1 MKKTTGFILT
11 EMIFAALLVCG
22 CSAGRQEV
30 GNTPESGTDAPIVSA
45 SSGLSGTT
53 GLSASSEASTA
64 SGPSAVPESPTA
76 PASSARPE
84 LPSTSGASTATE
96 PSAIPGPV
104 PAPGLSDENAQGADL
119 VIAPDLNRN
128 GIAEEVRLTED
139 GEGQRLEIWENGEMI
154 KEEVG
159 NFSHAGW
166 NSVFLCTIEG
176 EDYLLHYKPEMYQGV
191 CSYSYRLNTLQDNR
205 ENNVQT
211 GSVDFDIN
219 IGFPIHTDF
228 DPEVVSAFMDE
239 INGLL
244 SHSVL
249 LLNTHE
255 DLRATFEKEG
265 RLYDS
270 LWWLDSWE
278 PVFSRDENKSLLDN
292 LVDFQ
297 AAMSADS
304 AAAASAPAAAQ
315 EDGLPITE
323 SLDMSF
329 YSGAGAW
336 ANDLTL
342 EPDGSFSGEY
352 YDADCLTVYVCK
364 YHGRFGEVEKLSDAS
379 WLLTLEELELDT
391 GRGVGEEW
399 HEGEYHYISSEPY
412 GLDGT
417 DAAASKP
424 GAQFILYSPDAAGHQ
439 PGTELYGA
447 REFQSWMHER
457 REFQEAGDILGCW
470 GLHNLA
476 TGEGFFTDA
485 DI

>member
-1 MKKTTGFILT
+1 MKKKRGIILAGIIL
-11 EMIFAALLVCG
+11 EAVLVCG
-22 CSAGRQEV
+22 CSAGQQGV
-30 GNTPESGTDAPIVSA
+30 KDMSESGAGAPTVFA
-45 SSGLSGTT
+45 T
-53 GLSASSEASTA
+53 
-64 SGPSAVPESPTA
+64 SGPSAVPES
-76 PASSARPE
+76 SAVPE
-84 LPSTSGASTATE
+84 LPSISESSTPE
-96 PSAIPGPV
+96 PDS
-104 PAPGLSDENAQGADL
+104 APGISGENEQETDR
-119 VIAPDLNRN
+119 VPAPDLNRN
-128 GIAEEVRLTED
+128 GIAEELRLTED

-159 NFSHAGW
+159 YFAHAGW

-176 EDYLLHYKPEMYQGV
+176 EDYLLHYSPEMYQGV
-191 CSYSYRLNTLQDNR
+191 CSYSYRLNTLPEDGKTD
-205 ENNVQT
+205 VQK
-211 GSVDFDIN
+211 GYVNFDIN
-219 IGFPIHTDF
+219 FGSPIHTDY
-228 DPEVVSAFMDE
+228 DPEAIAAFMDE
-239 INGLL
+239 INNLL

-255 DLRATFEKEG
+255 DLQATFEKEG

-270 LWWLDSWE
+270 LWWLDSWK

-292 LVDFQ
+292 LVDLQ
-297 AAMSADS
+297 AAMSEDS
-304 AAAASAPAAAQ
+304 APVAAQ

-364 YHGRFGEVEKLSDAS
+364 YHGRFGDVEKLTGAS
-379 WLLTLEELELDT
+379 WRLTLEELELDT
-391 GRGVGEEW
+391 GRDVGEEW
-399 HEGEYHYISSEPY
+399 DEPGGGEDAYHYISSEPY
-412 GLDGT
+412 GLEGADDT
-417 DAAASKP
+417 ALKP
-424 GAQFILYSPDAAGHQ
+424 GAQLILYSPEATGHE

-447 REFQSWMHER
+447 EKLRTWMHGGR
-457 REFQEAGDILGCW
+457 REFNSADDILGCW

-476 TGEGFFTDA
+476 TGQGFFSDE

>member
-1 MKKTTGFILT
+1 MKKKRRLIMA
-11 EMIFAALLVCG
+11 EMILAAALVCG
-22 CSAGRQEV
+22 CTAGQQEA
-30 GNTPESGTDAPIVSA
+30 GDMTESGGSVSA
-45 SSGLSGTT
+45 
-53 GLSASSEASTA
+53 APTA
-64 SGPSAVPESPTA
+64 SGTPVEPE
-76 PASSARPE
+76 
-84 LPSTSGASTATE
+84 ATPE
-96 PSAIPGPV
+96 PSATPRISGENEQEADRV
-104 PAPGLSDENAQGADL
+104 P
-119 VIAPDLNRN
+119 APDLNRN
-128 GIAEEVRLTED
+128 GIPEELRLTED

-154 KEEVG
+154 KTESG
-159 NFSHAGW
+159 GFAHAGW

-176 EDYLLHYKPEMYQGV
+176 EDYLLHYSPEMYQGV
-191 CSYSYRLNTLQDNR
+191 CSYSYRLNTLPEDRKNDVR
-205 ENNVQT
+205 KGYVN
-211 GSVDFDIN
+211 FDIN
-219 IGFPIHTDF
+219 FGSPIHTDY
-228 DPEVVSAFMDE
+228 DPEAIAAFMDE
-239 INGLL
+239 INNLL

-255 DLRATFEKEG
+255 DLQATFEKEG

-297 AAMSADS
+297 AAMSEDS
-304 AAAASAPAAAQ
+304 APVAAQ

-364 YHGRFGEVEKLSDAS
+364 YHGRFGKVEKLTDAS
-379 WLLTLEELELDT
+379 WRLTLDELELDT
-391 GRGVGEEW
+391 GRDVGEGWDEPGG
-399 HEGEYHYISSEPY
+399 GEDAYHYISSEPY
-412 GLDGT
+412 GLGGADDT
-417 DAAASKP
+417 ALKP
-424 GAQFILYSPDAAGHQ
+424 GAQLILYSPEATGHE

-447 REFQSWMHER
+447 EEFRTWMHGGR
-457 REFQEAGDILGCW
+457 REFNSADDILGCW
-470 GLHNLA
+470 GLYNMA
-476 TGEGFFTDA
+476 TGQGFFSDE